1 MLDIV
6 INHTSTHHEWF
17 KEAMRSKDSP
27 YRDYYFFRESNDGP
41 HVGSLNGGNAWQYDD
56 KTDEYYLHLF
66 DVSQADLNW
75 DNPEVR
81 RNYIKLLITG
91 LISV

>member
-1 MLDIV
+1 MILVIILKLMNSLEQLKTLRLVAEAHQRDLKIMLDIV

-41 HVGSLNGGNAWQYDD
+41 P
-56 KTDEYYLHLF
+56 T
-66 DVSQADLNW
+66 NW
-75 DNPEVR
+75 GV
-81 RNYIKLLITG
+81 
-91 LISV
+91 

>member
-41 HVGSLNGGNAWQYDD
+41 PTVGSLNLVEMHGNMMI
-56 KTDEYYLHLF
+56 KRMNITCIYLMFL
-66 DVSQADLNW
+66 
-75 DNPEVR
+75 
-81 RNYIKLLITG
+81 KLI
-91 LISV
+91 